1 MKLPRSPF
9 PRTVDAPLRLW
20 GAGAV
25 VGCLADLVETD
36 GDGAGGG
43 EGSMKLHFF
52 LNGRPVNGN
61 ASAPIFRTAV
71 STAGETDDDWALCP
85 AYSCDSSADGVSI
98 NLGETPFQFPPD
110 GLIATLGAQPPAREG
125 MSVGVPSAA
134 ASPTNNN
141 NREKR
146 SRYGGSTASAADRAP
161 TAMIGRAAE
170 RAFEAALGLG
180 QEGRSSPAGVHGAGG
195 AAGGSEDG
203 GEPGSPREAG
213 GARGTVE
220 AFWRNKSKTPGEA
233 ADNAATHEE
242 KRGRT
247 KGIPGGVLA
256 VKDATVSRCVRFDG
270 RGWAV
275 ARRPN
280 LIVQALDV
288 FLLEALIRP
297 DSTAS
302 EAASGGDGAR
312 SDEGESVVLSQGGI
326 SGFCL
331 AIEGTKATL
340 RLSDPEASGG
350 GAAHTTP
357 DGVLPSQGTWF
368 KLSAAV
374 ARDSAQGVDRV
385 CTTFFRCSFAC
396 LPRQM
401 VLQYG

>member
-1 MKLPRSPF
+1 MI
-9 PRTVDAPLRLW
+9 
-20 GAGAV
+20 
-25 VGCLADLVETD
+25 GCLADLVETD
-36 GDGAGGG
+36 GDGAGG
-43 EGSMKLHFF
+43 EKGSMKLHFF

-61 ASAPIFRTAV
+61 ASAPIFTTAV
-71 STAGETDDDWALCP
+71 SAAGEPDDDWALCP
-85 AYSCDSSADGVSI
+85 AYSCASSADGISI

-110 GLIATLGAQPPAREG
+110 GLIATLGSQPPARG
-125 MSVGVPSAA
+125 GGVSGGVPSAA

-141 NREKR
+141 SNSREKR
-146 SRYGGSTASAADRAP
+146 SRYGGSTAGAADRAP

-180 QEGRSSPAGVHGAGG
+180 QEGRSSPAGMHGAGG
-195 AAGGSEDG
+195 GAGGSEDG
-203 GEPGSPREAG
+203 GEPESPREAG

-233 ADNAATHEE
+233 ADNAAAHGENQ
-242 KRGRT
+242 GRT

-256 VKDATVSRCVRFDG
+256 VKDAAVSRCVRFDG

-275 ARRPN
+275 ARQPN
-280 LIVQALDV
+280 FLVQALDV

-297 DSTAS
+297 DSTAA
-302 EAASGGDGAR
+302 EAAAGGDGAR
-312 SDEGESVVLSQGGI
+312 SDEGESVILSQGGV

-331 AIEGTKATL
+331 SIEGAKATL

-357 DGVLPSQGTWF
+357 DGVLPPQGTWF

-374 ARDSAQGVDRV
+374 VRNSAQGVDKVR
-385 CTTFFRCSFAC
+385 TTFFFFAAHLLAYC
-396 LPRQM
+396 ASRTALC
-401 VLQYG
+401 VSKDIG

>member
-1 MKLPRSPF
+1 
-9 PRTVDAPLRLW
+9 
-20 GAGAV
+20 
-25 VGCLADLVETD
+25 
-36 GDGAGGG
+36 
-43 EGSMKLHFF
+43 MKLHFF

-61 ASAPIFRTAV
+61 AATPIFRAAV
-71 STAGETDDDWALCP
+71 SAAGEPDDDWALCP
-85 AYSCDSSADGVSI
+85 AFSCASSADGVSV

-110 GLIATLGAQPPAREG
+110 GLIATLGAQPPARG
-125 MSVGVPSAA
+125 GGVGGGVPSAA
-134 ASPTNNN
+134 ASPTTTSN

-146 SRYGGSTASAADRAP
+146 SRYGGSTAGGADRAP

-180 QEGRSSPAGVHGAGG
+180 QEGRSTPAGVHGAGSG
-195 AAGGSEDG
+195 AGGSEDG
-203 GEPGSPREAG
+203 GEPGSPHEAG
-213 GARGTVE
+213 GARGTVG

-233 ADNAATHEE
+233 ADNAAAHGE

-256 VKDATVSRCVRFDG
+256 VKDAAVSRCVRFDG

-280 LIVQALDV
+280 LNVQALDV

-297 DSTAS
+297 DSTAA
-302 EAASGGDGAR
+302 EAAAGGEGAR
-312 SDEGESVVLSQGGI
+312 SGEGESVVLSQGGV

-340 RLSDPEASGG
+340 WLSDPEASGG
-350 GAAHTTP
+350 GAAHATP
-357 DGVLPSQGTWF
+357 DGVLPPQGTWF

-374 ARDSAQGVDRV
+374 ARDSAQGVDKVR
-385 CTTFFRCSFAC
+385 TTCACSFFLAYLASRTAVC
-396 LPRQM
+396 RNKHA
-401 VLQYG
+401 G